1 MNSRIIT
8 INRMYGSCGRQIAK
22 SLGELLGIHYYDNEL
37 LKIAEEREGIPYEEL
52 IKVDEKRASSWR
64 YPVEDEIQMEKKFRF
79 EPLND
84 VLFKTQREII
94 LELAKKEDCIFVGRC
109 ANFILREEQNC
120 KSVFL
125 YAPFEKRV
133 EEIMNRTPAD
143 EKMAKMMVKRMD
155 KQRKY
160 YYNYF
165 TDEQWNDMEQYDV
178 CIDTSRVS
186 RKQILLM
193 LSTLYE
199 NM

>member
-1 MNSRIIT
+1 
-8 INRMYGSCGRQIAK
+8 
-22 SLGELLGIHYYDNEL
+22 
-37 LKIAEEREGIPYEEL
+37 
-52 IKVDEKRASSWR
+52 
-64 YPVEDEIQMEKKFRF
+64 
-79 EPLND
+79 
-84 VLFKTQREII
+84 
-94 LELAKKEDCIFVGRC
+94 
-109 ANFILREEQNC
+109 
-120 KSVFL
+120 
-125 YAPFEKRV
+125 
-133 EEIMNRTPAD
+133 MNRTSAD
-143 EKMAKMMVKRMD
+143 EKIAKMMVKRMD